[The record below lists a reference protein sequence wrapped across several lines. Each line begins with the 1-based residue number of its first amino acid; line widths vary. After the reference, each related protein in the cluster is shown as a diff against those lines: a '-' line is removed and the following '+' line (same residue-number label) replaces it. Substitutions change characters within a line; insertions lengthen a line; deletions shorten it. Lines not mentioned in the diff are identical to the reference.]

1 MSNVTPDIG
10 QKPKP
15 KGTLLRI
22 ETAGDIPED
31 KLERIAAKFA
41 QHYDIPS
48 YRLKIESKPSLV
60 GGFIIYYHGDRYDYS
75 VKGQLNRINAFIKRT
90 RADSF
95 KVADSSEIKKDG
107 KASRS
112 GDEETPDSE
121 LFSAKEVRKDIEE
134 ALSLFPETS
143 GPSLDNAEL
152 WQLDDVEFDRRVEEA
167 ISSSDMIDEIGTVSA
182 VSDGVASVTGLRHCM
197 SDELITFSSGATGI
211 AMNLE
216 KTKVGVVILT
226 GEDTVVEGMS
236 CKRTMT
242 TVEVPVGNGLLGRV
256 VNPLGRPIDG
266 KGMIRYVD
274 TRPVESPAPGV
285 TDRSQVN
292 TPLQTGITAIDALT
306 PIGRGQRELIIGDRQ
321 TGKTAIAIDT
331 ILNQKGKDIICVY
344 VAIGQKMS
352 TIVSTANLLS
362 RKGALDYSVI
372 VAASASD
379 SAAMQYI
386 APFSAC
392 AIAEKFMYDYHKD
405 VLIVYDDLSKH
416 AQAYRAISL
425 LLRRPPGREAYPGD
439 VFYLHSRL
447 LERSAKLSEE
457 LGGGSITA
465 LPIVETLGNDISAYI
480 PTNVISITDGQIY
493 LSPELFFSGQRP
505 AINVG
510 LSVSRVGG
518 AAQTKAVKKVAGP
531 LRISLAQAR
540 EMASFSQFG
549 SDLDENTQLQIKRGA
564 VLNEVLK
571 QEQFKP
577 WTMSEEVFILY
588 IATTDKMNFLA
599 KEDINE
605 FVFDFV
611 DDTWERHQNIF
622 ETISEE
628 GVLSD
633 QIKADIDSAYEE
645 YKQMFLTEHTEYQE
659 EV

>member
-1 MSNVTPDIG
+1 MSNVTPDNA
-10 QKPKP
+10 QKPKS

-22 ETAGDIPED
+22 ETAGDIPMD
-31 KLERIAAKFA
+31 KLEHIAAKFA
-41 QHYDIPS
+41 QHYEIPS
-48 YRLKIESKPSLV
+48 YRLKIEPKPALV

-75 VKGQLNRINAFIKRT
+75 VKGQLGRISAFIKRT

-95 KVADSSEIKKDG
+95 KVTDTFDHKKEDKPLRNEDGEI
-107 KASRS
+107 
-112 GDEETPDSE
+112 PDSE
-121 LFSAKEVRKDIEE
+121 LFSVKEVRKDIEE
-134 ALSLFPETS
+134 ALALFPETS

-152 WQLDDVEFDRRVEEA
+152 WQLDDAEFDRRVEEA
-167 ISSSDMIDEIGTVSA
+167 ISSSEMIDEIGTVNA

-256 VNPLGRPIDG
+256 VDPLGRPIDG
-266 KGMIRYVD
+266 KGMVRYVD

-285 TDRSQVN
+285 TDRSEVN

-362 RKGALDYSVI
+362 RKGALDYTVI

-549 SDLDENTQLQIKRGA
+549 SDLDENTQLQIKRGT

-605 FVFDFV
+605 FVFAFV
-611 DDTWERHQNIF
+611 DDTWDLHQNIF
-622 ETISEE
+622 DTITDE

-633 QIKADIDSAYEE
+633 QIKADIDSAYEDF
-645 YKQMFLTEHTEYQE
+645 KGRFLEEHTEYQE
-659 EV
+659 ED

>member
-1 MSNVTPDIG
+1 MSNITPDNG
-10 QKPKP
+10 QKPKS
-15 KGTLLRI
+15 KGTLLRF

-41 QHYDIPS
+41 QHYDIPN

-60 GGFIIYYHGDRYDYS
+60 GGFVIYYHGDRYDYS

-95 KVADSSEIKKDG
+95 KVSDPLDLKTGDRSS
-107 KASRS
+107 RPV
-112 GDEETPDSE
+112 DEEVPDSE
-121 LFSAKEVRKDIEE
+121 LFSSKEVRKDIED
-134 ALSLFPETS
+134 AIALFPETS

-152 WQLDDVEFDRRVEEA
+152 WKLDDVEFDKRVEEA
-167 ISSSDMIDEIGTVSA
+167 INSSDMIDEIGTVST
-182 VSDGVASVTGLRHCM
+182 VSDGVATVTGLRHCM

-226 GEDTVVEGMS
+226 GEDTVIEGMS

-256 VNPLGRPIDG
+256 VDPLGRPIDG

-274 TRPVESPAPGV
+274 TRPIESPAPGV

-372 VAASASD
+372 VASSASD

-425 LLRRPPGREAYPGD
+425 LLRRPPGREAFPGD
-439 VFYLHSRL
+439 IFYIHSRL
-447 LERSAKLSEE
+447 LERATHLNSE
-457 LGGGSITA
+457 LGGGSLTA
-465 LPIVETLGNDISAYI
+465 LPIVATEAGNISAYI
-480 PTNVISITDGQIY
+480 PTNIISITDGQIY
-493 LSPELFFSGQRP
+493 LSTSLFQKGIMP
-505 AINVG
+505 AIDTG
-510 LSVSRVGG
+510 KSVSRVGG
-518 AAQTKAVKKVAGP
+518 DAQLPAYKSLVGP
-531 LRISLAQAR
+531 LKLFYAQF
-540 EMASFSQFG
+540 EELESFTKFG
-549 SDLDENTQLQIKRGA
+549 TQLDKETQMRIQRGQA
-564 VLNEVLK
+564 IRNVLK
-571 QEQFKP
+571 QRQYQ
-577 WTMSEEVFILY
+577 T
-588 IATTDKMNFLA
+588 
-599 KEDINE
+599 
-605 FVFDFV
+605 
-611 DDTWERHQNIF
+611 
-622 ETISEE
+622 
-628 GVLSD
+628 LSACD
-633 QIKADIDSAYEE
+633 QIAIFIAVNAGLFDALSLQKADAAQKTVLDVFHAQFAKVADDILQGKKLSEATIMQMISAFSASLED
-645 YKQMFLTEHTEYQE
+645 L
-659 EV
+659 

>member
-1 MSNVTPDIG
+1 MSNVTPDNG

-95 KVADSSEIKKDG
+95 KVAETSDIKKGD
-107 KASRS
+107 KSPRS
-112 GDEETPDSE
+112 GDDETPESE
-121 LFSAKEVRKDIEE
+121 LFSAKEVKKDIEE
-134 ALSLFPETS
+134 ALALFPETS

-182 VSDGVASVTGLRHCM
+182 VSDGVATVTGLRHCM

-256 VNPLGRPIDG
+256 VDPLGRPIDG

-645 YKQMFLTEHTEYQE
+645 YKKMFLTEHTEYQE